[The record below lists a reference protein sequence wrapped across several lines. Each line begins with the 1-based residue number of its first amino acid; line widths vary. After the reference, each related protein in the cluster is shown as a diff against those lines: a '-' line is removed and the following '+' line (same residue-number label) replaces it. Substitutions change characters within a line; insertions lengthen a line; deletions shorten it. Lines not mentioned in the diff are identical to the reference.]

1 MTMKGQITMNKQ
13 YVNERYHFEN
23 DGFIRYS
30 QNGKVY
36 ETSDNH
42 NDDIL
47 KGITLFVLVILFTF
61 IVIIAGIVLL

>member
-1 MTMKGQITMNKQ
+1 MNSNRIER
-13 YVNERYHFEN
+13 VNEKYHFEN
-23 DGFIRYS
+23 DGFIRYG

-36 ETSDNH
+36 KTSDNH

-61 IVIIAGIVLL
+61 VVIIAGIVLL